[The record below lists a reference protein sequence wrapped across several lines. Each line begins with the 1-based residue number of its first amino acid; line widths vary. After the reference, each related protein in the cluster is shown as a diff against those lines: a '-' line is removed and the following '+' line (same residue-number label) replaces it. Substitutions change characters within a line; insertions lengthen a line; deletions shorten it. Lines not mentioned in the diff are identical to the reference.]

1 MKCDCE
7 EEKKCSIDDDDVMQ
21 GSSRSEEKTKKN
33 LFECLSWSVG
43 AIVIHP

>member
-21 GSSRSEEKTKKN
+21 GSSRSEEKTKKIFLN
-33 LFECLSWSVG
+33 VCHEV
-43 AIVIHP
+43 